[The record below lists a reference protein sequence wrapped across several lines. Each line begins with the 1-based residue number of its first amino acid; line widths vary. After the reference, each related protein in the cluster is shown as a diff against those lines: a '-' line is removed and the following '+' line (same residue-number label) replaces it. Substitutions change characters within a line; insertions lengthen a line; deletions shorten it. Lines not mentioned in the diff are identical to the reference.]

1 MNLSVQFHTDKL
13 PVAYR
18 LCVVSV
24 IKECL
29 RRGDEQA
36 YLRYYD
42 GHKPKPFVFSV
53 YLDQFRYAGDEILL
67 KGFTLN
73 LSSSDYDFIIPF
85 LNGLQQT
92 HRFQYKEYQFTRG
105 LIRYGREQNVHSS
118 SIIVRTRSPLLVE
131 DVNGIPLA
139 PSDPTF
145 CEEFHTIAS
154 RMSETLRGKPL
165 IEKVRIDPVS
175 YRKVVIKER
184 NQPYE
189 QAYEAGKVQS
199 PYLYFT
205 AYHGTFHLQGHPA
218 DLKWLLDTGGGLR
231 NGQGFGHLELE
242 REVIA
247 GNEAKIAY

>member
-18 LCVVSV
+18 LCVLSV

-29 RRGDEQA
+29 RKGDEQA

-42 GHKPKPFVFSV
+42 GNKPKPFVFSV
-53 YLDQFRYAGDEILL
+53 YLNQFRYAGDEILL
-67 KGFTLN
+67 RGFTLN

-92 HRFQYKEYQFTRG
+92 RCFQYKNYQLTRG
-105 LIRYGREQNVHSS
+105 LIRYGREQTVQSS
-118 SIIVRTRSPLLVE
+118 SIVVRTRSPLLVE
-131 DVNGIPLA
+131 DANGKPVA
-139 PSDPTF
+139 PSDPNF
-145 CEEFHTIAS
+145 SEEFHVIAS
-154 RMSETLRGKPL
+154 MMSETLRGKPL
-165 IEKVRIDPVS
+165 SERVRIDPVS

-184 NQPYE
+184 NQTFE

-205 AYHGTFHLQGHPA
+205 AYHGTFMLHGHPT

-231 NGQGFGHLELE
+231 NGQGFGHLTLE
-242 REVIA
+242 SEVIDGDA
-247 GNEAKIAY
+247 VKIAY